1 MYHYAGTGIHCD
13 TGAAKMAESPVKSSD
28 TSESSSID
36 DDDDEVT
43 AVKASLVTILDAN
56 SRPSTAIRPEAMDWS
71 DNLCGLDPL
80 LSISPGSHSK
90 PACRDQPIEGSVQ
103 AVTASSSPANPAA
116 TTKNADTA
124 SLSFSHPREGRDDSE
139 TKTDKLIE
147 DSSDKQTSKGLS
159 EESSIENKAK
169 AYKKRKKK

>member
-36 DDDDEVT
+36 DDDEVT

-71 DNLCGLDPL
+71 DNLHTWAPL
-80 LSISPGSHSK
+80 
-90 PACRDQPIEGSVQ
+90 
-103 AVTASSSPANPAA
+103 
-116 TTKNADTA
+116 
-124 SLSFSHPREGRDDSE
+124 F
-139 TKTDKLIE
+139 
-147 DSSDKQTSKGLS
+147 
-159 EESSIENKAK
+159 
-169 AYKKRKKK
+169 

>member
-28 TSESSSID
+28 TSESSSI

-103 AVTASSSPANPAA
+103 AATASLSPANPA
-116 TTKNADTA
+116 TSRKTTA
-124 SLSFSHPREGRDDSE
+124 SASFPNSHPREGRE
-139 TKTDKLIE
+139 IAE
-147 DSSDKQTSKGLS
+147 MNSD
-159 EESSIENKAK
+159 
-169 AYKKRKKK
+169 